1 VSINPAATSPARA
14 TFEWC
19 DDFLVGVAEIDEQ
32 HRRLIEMIGSF
43 YEALREKKP
52 ASEALAALLDGL
64 VEYTRYHFATE
75 ERLMA
80 RSGFPASKDH
90 REQHARFVR
99 TVGDLVARVSSGQLV
114 LSLEATS
121 FLREWLVNHILK
133 SDKALGRHLVAHGT
147 S

>member
-1 VSINPAATSPARA
+1 VGINPVTTSSAAPAFR
-14 TFEWC
+14 WS

-32 HRRLIEMIGSF
+32 HRRLFQMIDGF
-43 YEALREKKP
+43 YAALREKRP
-52 ASEALAALLDGL
+52 ASEALADLLDGL

-80 RSGFPASKDH
+80 RTGFPDSPKH
-90 REQHARFVR
+90 REQHAGFVS
-99 TVGDLVARVSSGQLV
+99 TVDNLVDRVSTGQLV

-133 SDKALGRHLVAHGT
+133 SDKELGGHLITHGMG
-147 S
+147 

>member
-1 VSINPAATSPARA
+1 MSINPAATSPARA
-14 TFEWC
+14 TFGWS

-64 VEYTRYHFATE
+64 VEYTRYHFTTE

-90 REQHARFVR
+90 REQHARFVS
-99 TVGDLVARVSSGQLV
+99 TVGNLVERVSSGQLV